1 MLYALFCA
9 IGIVLIVYTAACITE
24 FEFWPAATSLIVAIV
39 LFAVSI
45 NGIVWI
51 DDKNYAKKEF
61 KAGEYQVD
69 IEAVIENCND
79 DADTLALHLMDEG
92 ISRTV
97 IIEPNISKRDIE
109 YVCTIPKDSEDIR
122 VYIDSK
128 EMRKMIKQEYISL
141 IPTSKEEAA

>member
-9 IGIVLIVYTAACITE
+9 IGIVLLVYTAACLSE
-24 FEFWPAATSLIVAIV
+24 FEFWRAATSLVVAIV

-45 NGIVWI
+45 NGIAWT
-51 DDKNYAKKEF
+51 DNKNYAKEEF
-61 KAGEYQVD
+61 KTGEYQVD
-69 IEAVIENCND
+69 IEAVIENCSD

-109 YVCTIPKDSEDIR
+109 YVCTIPKDGEDIR

-128 EMRKMIKQEYISL
+128 EMRKMIKQKYISL
-141 IPTSKEEAA
+141 ISAS